1 MTIEEA
7 RYWLATTA
15 RQLDFCAQSG
25 RSPLEMAGRP
35 MTADEI
41 SAWAAATAQA
51 IRVIVQSASL
61 PDTWRL
67 IPDAD
72 EVTSGCGALPQ
83 GRIQ

>member
-15 RQLDFCAQSG
+15 
-25 RSPLEMAGRP
+25 
-35 MTADEI
+35 
-41 SAWAAATAQA
+41 QA
-51 IRVIVQSASL
+51 IRVILQSASL